1 MGSVDYVAKFKD
13 TMRAYR
19 NPSYRKYRDIDQK
32 ALGKTVKALA
42 DSFKH
47 VSREASIDDLVLCMD
62 LLMSKWAE
70 LFEIHQK
77 DIIRSSHNEKLRAI
91 FATCVVLSMPNRR
104 ER

>member
-13 TMRAYR
+13 TIRVYR
-19 NPSYRKYRDIDQK
+19 NPSYRKYVDIDEKENKALVK
-32 ALGKTVKALA
+32 ALG

-77 DIIRSSHNEKLRAI
+77 DNE
-91 FATCVVLSMPNRR
+91 N
-104 ER
+104 